1 MHLELDCFL
10 GGKREGERRVE
21 GERETWYKKK
31 MIINLI
37 LLCYERKL
45 ES

>member
-10 GGKREGERRVE
+10 GGEGERRVE
-21 GERETWYKKK
+21 GEREKWYKEK